1 MLGIF
6 PAGYISA
13 KQLVLMKNYNH
24 VSESTEQEMAVP
36 LKSDSLK
43 IFETLSHKNF
53 NISKNAYQ

>member
-1 MLGIF
+1 
-6 PAGYISA
+6 
-13 KQLVLMKNYNH
+13 MKNYNH

-43 IFETLSHKNF
+43 IFETLSLKNF